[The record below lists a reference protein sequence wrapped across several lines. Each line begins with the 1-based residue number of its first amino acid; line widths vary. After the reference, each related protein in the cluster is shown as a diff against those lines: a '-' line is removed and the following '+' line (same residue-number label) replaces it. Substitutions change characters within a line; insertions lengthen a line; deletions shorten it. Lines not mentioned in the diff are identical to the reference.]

1 MRVGQNPE
9 KKESRQLV
17 YKKHRIIIPVFI
29 PQSEDHYYKESLDVF
44 KYCLESLIRTIDT
57 DNTAITILNNNSN
70 DEVQCLI
77 ESYFDEKLIDKYVK
91 YAENKGKVYAVLQE
105 ARASYEEFLTIADAD
120 VFFLNNWQSEI
131 QSVFEKFKEVG
142 VVGLTP
148 DPNMAFYCNNSIFS
162 SEYFKIKK
170 GKIVADTDLEL
181 FENSIGNADLY
192 VTKKRNWKEEHYYLE
207 KDDIRVVVGANH
219 FASTYRKRIFEKLP
233 FQKPIYI
240 FPGGEL
246 NFLDIPIDKLGYHRV
261 SLPKAFAYH
270 MGNTIDQ
277 NLDLSILKNDRLID
291 GKKADVRNPIT
302 IVPYFL
308 KEYFVRLI
316 RKCSFI

>member
-9 KKESRQLV
+9 KKESRKLV

-29 PQSEDHYYKESLDVF
+29 PKSEDDYYKESLDVF
-44 KYCLESLIRTIDT
+44 KFCIESLIRTIDT

-70 DEVQCLI
+70 YDVQCLI
-77 ESYFDEKLIDKYVK
+77 ESYFDKKIIDKYVK

-105 ARASYEEFLTIADAD
+105 ARASYEDFLTIADAD
-120 VFFLNNWQSEI
+120 VFFLNNWQLEV
-131 QSVFEKFKEVG
+131 QNVFEKFKEVG

-148 DPNMAFYCNNSIFS
+148 DPNMAFYCNNSIFY

-181 FENSIGNADLY
+181 FENSIGNANLF
-192 VTKKRNWKEEHYYLE
+192 VTQKTNWKEKQYYLE
-207 KDDIRVVVGANH
+207 KEDVRVIVGANH
-219 FASTYRKRIFEKLP
+219 FASTYRKKIFKKLP
-233 FQKPIYI
+233 FQKPIYV

-246 NFLDIPIDKLGYHRV
+246 DFLDIPIDKLGYYRV

-277 NLDLSILKNDRLID
+277 NLDLSILKNDRLIS
-291 GKKADVRNPIT
+291 KRNSEKRNPINV
-302 IVPYFL
+302 IPYFL
-308 KEYFVRLI
+308 KGYFVRLI
-316 RKCSFI
+316 RKCSLI

>member
-29 PQSEDHYYKESLDVF
+29 PKSEDDYYKESLNVF
-44 KYCLESLIRTIDT
+44 KFCLESLIKTIDI
-57 DNTAITILNNNSN
+57 DNSAITILNNNSN
-70 DEVQCLI
+70 HEIQCLI
-77 ESYFDEKLIDKYVK
+77 ESFFDKKIIDKYVK

-105 ARASYEEFLTIADAD
+105 ARASYEEFLTIADSD
-120 VFFLNNWQSEI
+120 VFFLNDWQSEV
-131 QSVFEKFKEVG
+131 QNVFDKFKEVG

-148 DPNMAFYCNNSIFS
+148 DPNVAFYCNNSVFS

-181 FENSIGNADLY
+181 FENSIGNVNLF
-192 VTKKRNWKEEHYYLE
+192 VTKKTNWKEKQYYLE

-233 FQKPIYI
+233 FQKPIYV

-246 NFLDIPIDKLGYHRV
+246 DFLDIPIDKLGYYRV

-270 MGNTIDQ
+270 MGNTIDE
-277 NLDLSILKNDRLID
+277 NIDLSNLRNDRLISKID
-291 GKKADVRNPIT
+291 SDTRNSINV
-302 IVPYFL
+302 IPYLL
-308 KEYFVRLI
+308 KSYFVRLI
-316 RKCSFI
+316 RKCSLI